1 MRAGLVIG
9 AGVAAA
15 VAGAAVATKSAQGRA
30 HRIQT
35 AADPYPDDVLR
46 RDPVGEECV
55 VERPDGTRIR
65 VVVAGDGPTVVLAHG
80 FAVTMVEWNLVWD
93 DLLGRGYRVV
103 AFDQRGHGQST
114 IGEDGIGSLPM
125 AGDYLAVF
133 EALGIDTAVLV
144 GHSMGGFLAIAAMLD
159 VPGFAQR
166 VSGLVLFATFSG
178 DITRDAPQNKVQIPL
193 LRSGLLQKAVT
204 NDTVG
209 TLFGASL
216 MGETPSPAMVRVFLE
231 TFRAQDHVA
240 LLPILVAFAEE
251 DRADRLGEIA
261 VPTIVI
267 CGRMDK
273 TTPPWQ
279 SERLAAAIPGA
290 RMTWV
295 EGAGHMVNWEAPD
308 SLVAAVEALSP
319 VARPG

>member
-15 VAGAAVATKSAQGRA
+15 VAGAAVATKTA
-30 HRIQT
+30 HRRAERIRT
-35 AADPYPDDVLR
+35 AADPYPYDTLR
-46 RDPVGEECV
+46 RDPVGEERV
-55 VERPDGTRIR
+55 VERPDGTRIA

-80 FAVTMVEWNLVWD
+80 FAVTMVEWNVVWER
-93 DLLGRGYRVV
+93 LLARGYKVV
-103 AFDQRGHGQST
+103 AFDQRGHGRST
-114 IGEDGIGSLPM
+114 IGDDGIGSRSM

-133 EALGIDTAVLV
+133 DDLGIDAAVLV
-144 GHSMGGFLAIAAMLD
+144 GHSMGGFLAIAAMLE

-166 VSGLVLFATFSG
+166 VSGLVLFATFAG

-193 LRSGLLQKAVT
+193 LRSGLLQKAVA

-216 MGETPSPAMVRVFLE
+216 MGDSPSPAMIRVFVE

-240 LLPILVAFAEE
+240 LLPMLVAFAEE

-261 VPTIVI
+261 APTIVI
-267 CGRMDK
+267 CGRADK

-279 SERLAAAIPGA
+279 SERLAEAIPGA

-308 SLVAAVEALSP
+308 SLVAAIEELSP
-319 VARPG
+319 IAAPS